1 MRHLLRLLRTSFGV
15 CVVVC
20 LAFAGW
26 AVWSAGLLDGPIAQE
41 VRTSSVYAAPALDLD
56 EDAAERIIG
65 NRRLVVVLLEP
76 GSDLPAACKGLK
88 RAAAGTLVV
97 ALSPTDDGYDRY
109 SCSYLGSDLGR
120 SMVIETVVPRGISEF
135 ADQPLEALK
144 LMVLNY
150 DLLVKV
156 GTIPDGARTVSPSLP
171 RYLIAAAAVLT
182 VVAGSTAAYVGARRA
197 GRLTARYLARRE
209 QVADDRREL
218 SAATAVLAQ
227 QIIDLDRGY
236 LRMRASAGRQY
247 RQLAMEYAELANEIA
262 SSGELTQPEIAKL
275 TRRANSL
282 SARCRKLA

>member
-1 MRHLLRLLRTSFGV
+1 
-15 CVVVC
+15 
-20 LAFAGW
+20 
-26 AVWSAGLLDGPIAQE
+26 
-41 VRTSSVYAAPALDLD
+41 
-56 EDAAERIIG
+56 
-65 NRRLVVVLLEP
+65 
-76 GSDLPAACKGLK
+76 
-88 RAAAGTLVV
+88 
-97 ALSPTDDGYDRY
+97 
-109 SCSYLGSDLGR
+109 
-120 SMVIETVVPRGISEF
+120 MVIETVVPRGISEF

-218 SAATAVLAQ
+218 SAATGAVLAE

-282 SARCRKLA
+282 SARCRKLAEPTRSRITGVP